1 MVTLRL
7 VWSPSPLRNIIAS
20 WLCARIRKFP
30 RSKSLRNQV
39 SQDPFCLP
47 YPFGSVEVRL
57 DYRSSSGRPLP
68 NVGVCEAQDTCPQ
81 HIALVDGLGSLQG
94 RDAVSLCPSQSPRHS
109 DVTVLGS
116 WLGLNAWAPAA
127 AGILE
132 GRAPYLHQVLLLH
145 RLCCC
150 AIAEKR
156 VIHTPATHVSYT
168 HMDPFQKHAHNV
180 TLRKRTGR
188 NGSRKDDTAS
198 TLKFDC
204 TTQY

>member
-1 MVTLRL
+1 
-7 VWSPSPLRNIIAS
+7 
-20 WLCARIRKFP
+20 
-30 RSKSLRNQV
+30 
-39 SQDPFCLP
+39 
-47 YPFGSVEVRL
+47 VRG
-57 DYRSSSGRPLP
+57 DCRSSLGRPLP

-81 HIALVDGLGSLQG
+81 HIAPVDGLGSLRG
-94 RDAVSLCPSQSPRHS
+94 RDAVSLCPRDAVSLCPSQSPRHS

-132 GRAPYLHQVLLLH
+132 GRAPYLHQVFLLH

-168 HMDPFQKHAHNV
+168 HMDPFQKQAH
-180 TLRKRTGR
+180 TISRSGKRRAETVLEKMTRHRHSDSTARLGIDTEI
-188 NGSRKDDTAS
+188 GPDFQTAS
-198 TLKFDC
+198 RLLCRLLRLRC
-204 TTQY
+204 TRSPNKHATATSGICID